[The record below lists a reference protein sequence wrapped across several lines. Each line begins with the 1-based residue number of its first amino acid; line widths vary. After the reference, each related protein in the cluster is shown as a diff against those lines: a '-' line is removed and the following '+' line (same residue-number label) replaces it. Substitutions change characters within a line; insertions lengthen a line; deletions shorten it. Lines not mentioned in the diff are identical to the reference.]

1 MKKSTKK
8 VVIIICCVLAVALIA
23 GGTVVGVNVYNKNVK
38 EQQIEQ
44 ILSDIKGKYDTFV
57 NESDRDKRIIII
69 KNLENDLTDY
79 LKNNEPVEKIKE
91 EYQSDLEQMKSYF
104 VTYYEKVI
112 SDNTLNEV
120 EKITDKTLQSIRTH
134 GWLPDMFQQII
145 RGAKDF
151 LQEMIFKFKLP
162 PKPVPK
168 IDLQEW
174 NDMRKLMEKL
184 QKQSQAMK
192 STQQEISSLKKQLSE
207 TTGFFKGKARKSLE
221 GKIEQSEKQ
230 EKRIHTDMEQT
241 VKQAGYPDVQSFAK
255 TYQKSEKLVRE
266 YNEELRA
273 WKNQTE
279 PKKEKLSEPSKK
291 ASIREKL
298 HRYQQESRQQPKQT
312 AKKKSMD
319 RGR

>member
-120 EKITDKTLQSIRTH
+120 EKITDKT
-134 GWLPDMFQQII
+134 
-145 RGAKDF
+145 
-151 LQEMIFKFKLP
+151 KL
-162 PKPVPK
+162 KACR
-168 IDLQEW
+168 D
-174 NDMRKLMEKL
+174 KLTTLLDKL
-184 QKQSQAMK
+184 N
-192 STQQEISSLKKQLSE
+192 
-207 TTGFFKGKARKSLE
+207 
-221 GKIEQSEKQ
+221 SEK
-230 EKRIHTDMEQT
+230 DA
-241 VKQAGYPDVQSFAK
+241 VLS
-255 TYQKSEKLVRE
+255 SEKF
-266 YNEELRA
+266 EEL
-273 WKNQTE
+273 KN
-279 PKKEKLSEPSKK
+279 KN
-291 ASIREKL
+291 
-298 HRYQQESRQQPKQT
+298 SRF
-312 AKKKSMD
+312 D
-319 RGR
+319 

>member
-120 EKITDKTLQSIRTH
+120 EKITDKTKLKTCKDKLTTLLDKLNSEKDAVLSSEKFEELKTKIQDLIDKYSARI
-134 GWLPDMFQQII
+134 DAIEQAEKE
-145 RGAKDF
+145 AKDK
-151 LQEMIFKFKLP
+151 LEQEAQTI
-162 PKPVPK
+162 
-168 IDLQEW
+168 IDE
-174 NDMRKLMEKL
+174 DKE
-184 QKQSQAMK
+184 
-192 STQQEISSLKKQLSE
+192 
-207 TTGFFKGKARKSLE
+207 
-221 GKIEQSEKQ
+221 KIEEFIEPENNSYTE
-230 EKRIHTDMEQT
+230 ESNTAAESTDTDSNYDSSDDDSDTPNDLVPITPFEI
-241 VKQAGYPDVQSFAK
+241 PDDYIY
-255 TYQKSEKLVRE
+255 TY
-266 YNEELRA
+266 
-273 WKNQTE
+273 
-279 PKKEKLSEPSKK
+279 
-291 ASIREKL
+291 
-298 HRYQQESRQQPKQT
+298 
-312 AKKKSMD
+312 
-319 RGR
+319 

>member
-23 GGTVVGVNVYNKNVK
+23 GGTVVGVNVYNKNLK

-120 EKITDKTLQSIRTH
+120 EKITDKTKLKACKDKLTTLLDKLNSEKDAVLSSEKFEELKTKIQNLIDKYSARI
-134 GWLPDMFQQII
+134 DAIEQAEKE
-145 RGAKDF
+145 AKDK
-151 LQEMIFKFKLP
+151 LEQEAQTI
-162 PKPVPK
+162 
-168 IDLQEW
+168 IDE
-174 NDMRKLMEKL
+174 DKE
-184 QKQSQAMK
+184 
-192 STQQEISSLKKQLSE
+192 
-207 TTGFFKGKARKSLE
+207 
-221 GKIEQSEKQ
+221 KIEEVIEPENNSYTE
-230 EKRIHTDMEQT
+230 ESNTAAESTDTDSNYDSSDDDSDTPNDLVPITPFEI
-241 VKQAGYPDVQSFAK
+241 PDDYIY
-255 TYQKSEKLVRE
+255 TY
-266 YNEELRA
+266 
-273 WKNQTE
+273 
-279 PKKEKLSEPSKK
+279 
-291 ASIREKL
+291 
-298 HRYQQESRQQPKQT
+298 
-312 AKKKSMD
+312 
-319 RGR
+319 

>member
-120 EKITDKTLQSIRTH
+120 EKITDKKRRES
-134 GWLPDMFQQII
+134 
-145 RGAKDF
+145 
-151 LQEMIFKFKLP
+151 LP
-162 PKPVPK
+162 PC
-168 IDLQEW
+168 LY
-174 NDMRKLMEKL
+174 LL
-184 QKQSQAMK
+184 STAYSQATCITLMARPPREV
-192 STQQEISSLKKQLSE
+192 SRYLESMSLPVMYMVSITLSRE
-207 TTGFFKGKARKSLE
+207 TRGLEVRRRAIRAAKGARRS
-221 GKIEQSEKQ
+221 
-230 EKRIHTDMEQT
+230 
-241 VKQAGYPDVQSFAK
+241 
-255 TYQKSEKLVRE
+255 
-266 YNEELRA
+266 
-273 WKNQTE
+273 
-279 PKKEKLSEPSKK
+279 
-291 ASIREKL
+291 
-298 HRYQQESRQQPKQT
+298 
-312 AKKKSMD
+312 
-319 RGR
+319 

>member
-120 EKITDKTLQSIRTH
+120 EKSQTKQNSKLARTN
-134 GWLPDMFQQII
+134 L
-145 RGAKDF
+145 
-151 LQEMIFKFKLP
+151 
-162 PKPVPK
+162 
-168 IDLQEW
+168 
-174 NDMRKLMEKL
+174 
-184 QKQSQAMK
+184 
-192 STQQEISSLKKQLSE
+192 
-207 TTGFFKGKARKSLE
+207 
-221 GKIEQSEKQ
+221 
-230 EKRIHTDMEQT
+230 
-241 VKQAGYPDVQSFAK
+241 
-255 TYQKSEKLVRE
+255 
-266 YNEELRA
+266 
-273 WKNQTE
+273 
-279 PKKEKLSEPSKK
+279 
-291 ASIREKL
+291 L
-298 HRYQQESRQQPKQT
+298 HCLINST
-312 AKKKSMD
+312 AKKMPFFQAKSLKN
-319 RGR
+319 

>member
-120 EKITDKTLQSIRTH
+120 EKITDKT
-134 GWLPDMFQQII
+134 
-145 RGAKDF
+145 
-151 LQEMIFKFKLP
+151 KL
-162 PKPVPK
+162 KACR
-168 IDLQEW
+168 D
-174 NDMRKLMEKL
+174 KLTTLLDKL
-184 QKQSQAMK
+184 N
-192 STQQEISSLKKQLSE
+192 
-207 TTGFFKGKARKSLE
+207 
-221 GKIEQSEKQ
+221 SEKDAVPF
-230 EKRIHTDMEQT
+230 KRK
-241 VKQAGYPDVQSFAK
+241 V
-255 TYQKSEKLVRE
+255 
-266 YNEELRA
+266 
-273 WKNQTE
+273 
-279 PKKEKLSEPSKK
+279 
-291 ASIREKL
+291 
-298 HRYQQESRQQPKQT
+298 
-312 AKKKSMD
+312 
-319 RGR
+319 

>member
-23 GGTVVGVNVYNKNVK
+23 GGTVVGVNVYNKNMK

-120 EKITDKTLQSIRTH
+120 EKITDKKNSKLARTN
-134 GWLPDMFQQII
+134 L
-145 RGAKDF
+145 
-151 LQEMIFKFKLP
+151 
-162 PKPVPK
+162 
-168 IDLQEW
+168 
-174 NDMRKLMEKL
+174 
-184 QKQSQAMK
+184 
-192 STQQEISSLKKQLSE
+192 
-207 TTGFFKGKARKSLE
+207 
-221 GKIEQSEKQ
+221 
-230 EKRIHTDMEQT
+230 
-241 VKQAGYPDVQSFAK
+241 
-255 TYQKSEKLVRE
+255 
-266 YNEELRA
+266 
-273 WKNQTE
+273 
-279 PKKEKLSEPSKK
+279 
-291 ASIREKL
+291 L
-298 HRYQQESRQQPKQT
+298 HCLINST
-312 AKKKSMD
+312 AKKMPFFQAKSLKN
-319 RGR
+319 